1 MERKGRRRLPA
12 EWERQ
17 SGVQLTWPH
26 SDTEWYQLD
35 KVLECYVEIAYNIL
49 KYEPLMIVARD
60 IDEAKSDIASVS
72 EKKGIEIDLDRIMF
86 YEAPLNDT
94 WARDHGAI
102 SVIGENGEKYV
113 FDFVFNGWGLK
124 FGADLDNQITKKI
137 FSQGAFADDVMGVD
151 MRPFV
156 LEGGSIDSDGQGT
169 LLTTTECLCS
179 VNRNEYLEKDEIEN
193 ELKSAFGLDRVLWLD
208 SGKIIGDDTDS
219 HVDTLAR
226 FCSPDTI
233 AYVSCSDINDPQYEE
248 FSSMMLQLQSFRTSD
263 GKPYRLVPLPF
274 ADPVYLDGYRL
285 PATYANFLILNGAV
299 LVPGTGSPKDEVA
312 RQRLQEVF
320 PDREV
325 SVIDCSALLS
335 GHGALHCIT
344 MQFPEGFLRTSGQGV
359 A

>member
-1 MERKGRRRLPA
+1 MRKWRIEDSA
-12 EWERQ
+12 E
-17 SGVQLTWPH
+17 L
-26 SDTEWYQLD
+26 
-35 KVLECYVEIAYNIL
+35 YNI
-49 KYEPLMIVARD
+49 
-60 IDEAKSDIASVS
+60 
-72 EKKGIEIDLDRIMF
+72 
-86 YEAPLNDT
+86 
-94 WARDHGAI
+94 
-102 SVIGENGEKYV
+102 
-113 FDFVFNGWGLK
+113 NGWGLK

-248 FSSMMLQLQSFRTSD
+248 FSSMMLQLQSFRTAD

-344 MQFPEGFLRTSGQGV
+344 MQFPEGFLRTSGQGI